1 MASSVYQP
9 SPRYCHSAVQLQE
22 QSYMWGGRTQVSSRS
37 EVVNIFDSYVEIWKE
52 RSTTGVPP
60 PGLYHGASTPL
71 CEDLYYFGGYDGK
84 RHHNTLLK
92 LQTGTLE
99 WQEISQRNPAGGPL
113 PKEGCGMVAYEQ
125 QLAVIGGFFRM
136 PLQSGAEFIKSP
148 TYPEYGYTNEFHLF
162 NIKEGVWISLCCS
175 LVFSCEGVVIP

>member
-9 SPRYCHSAVQLQE
+9 SPRFFHSAVQVQE
-22 QSYMWGGRTQVSSRS
+22 QSYLLGGRTQVSSRS

-60 PGLYHGASTPL
+60 HGLYNGASTVL
-71 CEDLYYFGGYDGK
+71 CEDLYYFGGNDGT
-84 RHHNTLLK
+84 RLHNTLHK

-99 WQEISQRNPAGGPL
+99 WQEIAQRNPAGGLL
-113 PKEGCGMVAYEQ
+113 PKSGCGVVAYEQ
-125 QLAVIGGFFRM
+125 QLAVIGGFCRTPTG
-136 PLQSGAEFIKSP
+136 PLQSGAEFIKSQ

-162 NIKEGVWISLCCS
+162 NIKEGV
-175 LVFSCEGVVIP
+175 